1 MSLQDIQNQVDEINN
16 HLIEFESYVGE
27 LGIRNVDIPIKEKG
41 ETEGYYQGDHDNP
54 KNYKKLI
61 IVYSRKEGNKP
72 YMEIYEYYFIKNIMY
87 VLMMKTYAQF
97 SLFDTNIKNY
107 MKINKRVVN
116 KFYFVDGELVKWV
129 GTNNEVRDNPNNKLK
144 ERGKLLL
151 NQMNLVIKHVVL
163 D

>member
-1 MSLQDIQNQVDEINN
+1 
-16 HLIEFESYVGE
+16 
-27 LGIRNVDIPIKEKG
+27 
-41 ETEGYYQGDHDNP
+41 
-54 KNYKKLI
+54 
-61 IVYSRKEGNKP
+61 
-72 YMEIYEYYFIKNIMY
+72 
-87 VLMMKTYAQF
+87 MMKTYAQF